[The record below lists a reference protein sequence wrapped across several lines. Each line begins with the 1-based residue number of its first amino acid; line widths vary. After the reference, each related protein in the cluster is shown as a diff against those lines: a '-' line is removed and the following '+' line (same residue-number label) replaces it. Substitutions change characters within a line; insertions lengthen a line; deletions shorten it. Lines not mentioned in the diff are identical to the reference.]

1 MKNTFKC
8 LLSAALVL
16 LLALAPVGV
25 FAAASNNDD
34 GWTGDYIIPSIQAI
48 EIQQLPKKLSY
59 LLNEKLDLTGLR
71 VQSVDKSG
79 TVKPVEAVLSG
90 SVDLSAPGVKQI
102 TVAAKGK
109 KANFKISCYQN
120 GDVNGNFSL
129 GLDDAVLLS
138 RNIAG
143 WNVAESIVPICL
155 DVDQNNEVNLKD
167 VVCLVTALLNS

>member
-1 MKNTFKC
+1 MKNIFKS

-25 FAAASNNDD
+25 FAAGSNNDD

-48 EIQQLPKKLSY
+48 EIKQLPKKLSY
-59 LLNEKLDLTGLR
+59 LLNEKLDLAGLL

-79 TVKPVEAVLSG
+79 AVKPVEAALSG
-90 SVDLSAPGVKQI
+90 SVDLTVPGVKQI
-102 TVAAKGK
+102 TVTAKGK

-138 RNIAG
+138 RKIAG
-143 WNVAESIVPICL
+143 WDVAESIVPICL
-155 DVDQNNEVNLKD
+155 DVDQNGEVDLKD
-167 VVCLVTALLNS
+167 VVSLITTLLNS

>member
-79 TVKPVEAVLSG
+79 AVKPVEAVLSG
-90 SVDLSAPGVKQI
+90 SVDLSAP
-102 TVAAKGK
+102 
-109 KANFKISCYQN
+109 
-120 GDVNGNFSL
+120 
-129 GLDDAVLLS
+129 
-138 RNIAG
+138 G